1 MEMTSAQLKAFI
13 TEVLK
18 DYQLKELDPQW
29 KAQQLQSQE
38 FFKGLIAP
46 PIKDAKTLAAEK
58 GLVIA
63 RFIRALAAAKG
74 DPERAAAWAKKNWDD
89 PLGET
94 VHKALSAG
102 DAAAGGF
109 LIPPDYSSDIIE
121 LLRAQA
127 VVRRLNPVQVPMPMG
142 TLTLPKITGGVTA
155 QYIGENVNIP
165 TGQPAFGMLRLSYKK
180 MAALV
185 PVSNDLLRYNA
196 YGVDAIV
203 RDDLVSGIATRE
215 DIAFIRDDGSQF
227 TPKGLRFW
235 APSANV
241 TPANATVNLA
251 NVTNDL
257 GIAILTLMNANV
269 RMLRP
274 GWLFAPRTMMYLMT
288 VRDGN
293 GNYAFRDEMMQGRL
307 WNFPFG
313 VTTQIPI
320 NIGGTDSEVYFV
332 DFADFV
338 IGDATSIII
347 DASTE
352 AAYHD
357 GSNVQAAF
365 SLDQTVVRAIVQHDC
380 GMRHDASVAVL
391 SEVTWAPGA

>member
-1 MEMTSAQLKAFI
+1 M
-13 TEVLK
+13 K
-18 DYQLKELDPQW
+18 D
-29 KAQQLQSQE
+29 
-38 FFKGLIAP
+38 LISSGHREDKP
-46 PIKDAKTLAAEK
+46 LEK

-74 DPERAAAWAKKNWDD
+74 DPQRAAAWATKNWND
-89 PLGET
+89 PVGET
-94 VHKALSAG
+94 VSKALAAG

-109 LIPPDYSSDIIE
+109 LIPDQYSSDIIE
-121 LLRAQA
+121 LLRAQS
-127 VVRRLNPVQVPMPMG
+127 VVRKLNPLQVPMPMG

-165 TGQPAFGMLRLSYKK
+165 TGQPSFGALKLTYKK

-185 PVSNDLLRYNA
+185 PVSNDLLRYNT

-241 TPANATVNLA
+241 IPANGTVNLA
-251 NVTNDL
+251 NVTFDL
-257 GIAILTLMNANV
+257 AALILVLMNANV

-274 GWLFAPRTMMYLMT
+274 GWMFAPRTMMYLMT

-293 GNYAFRDEMMQGRL
+293 GNYAFRDEMLTGKL

-320 NIGGTDSEVYFV
+320 NLGGGTDESEVYFV

-338 IGDATSIII
+338 IGDATSIIV

-357 GSNVQAAF
+357 GANVQAAF

-391 SEVTWAPGA
+391 SEVTWAPTA

>member
-1 MEMTSAQLKAFI
+1 MSKMTSDQLKAFI
-13 TEVLK
+13 QEVLK
-18 DYQLKELDPQW
+18 EYVLKELDPQW
-29 KAQQLQSQE
+29 KAQQTASRE
-38 FFKGLIAP
+38 FFQGLIAAREEKP
-46 PIKDAKTLAAEK
+46 VAEK
-58 GLVIA
+58 GLVTA
-63 RFIRALAAAKG
+63 RFVRALAASKG
-74 DPERAAAWAKKNWDD
+74 DPERAAAWAKKNWND
-89 PLGET
+89 PIGET
-94 VHKALSAG
+94 VAKALAAG

-109 LIPPDYSSDIIE
+109 LIPPDYSADIIE

-155 QYIGENVNIP
+155 QYIGENTNIP
-165 TGQPAFGMLRLSYKK
+165 TGQPSFGALRLTYKK

-185 PVSNDLLRYNA
+185 PMSNDLLRYNT
-196 YGVDAIV
+196 YGVDAMV

-215 DIAFIRDDGSQF
+215 DVAFIRDDGAQF
-227 TPKGLRFW
+227 TPKGLRYW
-235 APSANV
+235 APAGNII
-241 TPANATVNLA
+241 PANATVNLA
-251 NVTNDL
+251 NVTTDL
-257 GIAILTLMNANV
+257 GKLILALMNANV

-274 GWLFAPRTMMYLMT
+274 AWIFAPRSMMYLMT

-293 GNYAFRDEMMQGRL
+293 GNFAFREEMLTGKL
-307 WNFPFG
+307 WTFPFA

-320 NIGGTDSEVYFV
+320 NLGGGTDESEVYFV
-332 DFADFV
+332 DMADAV

-365 SLDQTVVRAIVQHDC
+365 SLDQTVVRAIVQHDF
-380 GMRHDASVAVL
+380 GMRHDASIAVL
-391 SEVTWAPGA
+391 TGVKWTGA

>member
-1 MEMTSAQLKAFI
+1 MTTDQLKALI
-13 TEVLK
+13 KELLK
-18 DYQLKELDPQW
+18 DVWNLELEPQW
-29 KAQQLQSQE
+29 KAQQVQHQNWMKELLSGGHKE
-38 FFKGLIAP
+38 EKPAM
-46 PIKDAKTLAAEK
+46 EK

-63 RFIRALAAAKG
+63 RFIRALAAGKG
-74 DPERAAAWAKKNWDD
+74 DPQRAAAFAQKNWGDD
-89 PLGET
+89 
-94 VHKALSAG
+94 VVSKALAAG

-109 LIPPDYSSDIIE
+109 LIPDQYSADIIE
-121 LLRAQA
+121 LLRAQS
-127 VVRRLNPVQVPMPMG
+127 VVRKLNPLQVPMPMG

-165 TGQPAFGMLRLSYKK
+165 KGQPSFGSLRLTYKK
-180 MAALV
+180 LAALV

-203 RDDLVSGIATRE
+203 RDDLVSGIAMRE

-227 TPKGLRFW
+227 TPKGLRYW
-235 APSANV
+235 APAANLI
-241 TPANATVNLA
+241 PANGTVNLA
-251 NVTNDL
+251 NVTSDL
-257 GIAILTLMNANV
+257 AKLILQLMNANV

-274 GWLFAPRTMMYLMT
+274 GWMFAPRTMMYLMT

-293 GNYAFRDEMMQGRL
+293 GNFAFRDEMLLGRL

-313 VTTQIPI
+313 ATTQIPI
-320 NIGGTDSEVYFV
+320 NLGGGTDESEVYFT
-332 DFADFV
+332 DMADVV

-357 GSNVQAAF
+357 GTQVVAAF
-365 SLDQTVVRAIVQHDC
+365 SQDQTVVRAIVQHDL

-391 SEVTWAPGA
+391 TAVKWIP

>member
-1 MEMTSAQLKAFI
+1 MSQMTTDQLKALVK
-13 TEVLK
+13 EL
-18 DYQLKELDPQW
+18 LKEVWSLELEPQW
-29 KAQQLQSQE
+29 KAQQVQHQDWMKE
-38 FFKGLIAP
+38 LISGGHKEEKP
-46 PIKDAKTLAAEK
+46 GYEK
-58 GLVIA
+58 GQIVA

-74 DPERAAAWAKKNWDD
+74 DPQRAATWAQKQWGDE
-89 PLGET
+89 L
-94 VHKALSAG
+94 VSKALAAG

-109 LIPPDYSSDIIE
+109 LIPDQYSADIIE
-121 LLRAQA
+121 LLRAQSI
-127 VVRRLNPVQVPMPMG
+127 VRKLNPLQVPMPMG

-155 QYIGENVNIP
+155 QYVGENVNIP
-165 TGQPAFGMLRLSYKK
+165 KGQPSFGALRLTYKK
-180 MAALV
+180 LAALV

-241 TPANATVNLA
+241 IAANGTINLA
-251 NVTNDL
+251 NVTFDL
-257 GIAILTLMNANV
+257 AKLILQLMNANV

-274 GWLFAPRTMMYLMT
+274 GWMFAPRTLLYLMT
-288 VRDGN
+288 VRDAN
-293 GNYAFRDEMMQGRL
+293 GNFAFRDEMLTGKL

-320 NIGGTDSEVYFV
+320 NLGGGTDESEVYFV

-357 GSNVQAAF
+357 GSNVVAAF
-365 SLDQTVVRAIVQHDC
+365 SQDQTVVRAIVQHDC

-391 SEVTWAPGA
+391 SEVKWAPA